1 MIIKTSHA
9 NSPNWKDLQIHSILH
24 KELLPLEEIVHN
36 LWWTWNDEAKALFEK
51 LDPEFW
57 ESGDKNPV
65 ELLQSLTNERCE
77 EIIEDKELMKD
88 LHIVYDKFNEYMA
101 EKPNNDRPS
110 IAYFSMEYGM
120 THVLKIYSGGLGVLA
135 GDYLKEASDS
145 NVNMTDRKSDV

>member
-135 GDYLKEASDS
+135 GDYLKEAS
-145 NVNMTDRKSDV
+145 